1 MINKQN
7 SNVIKYID
15 EGTYKALEELQTK
28 ILNRLSV
35 EDKNNLRNGLAIS
48 EFGNDVLRREKA
60 VRINSN
66 SISILGARLANL
78 NNLELKNRIIS
89 FLEKGPEEYRY
100 LINDIY
106 KNNLNSFIDLDSC
119 FKGKFNEKYLNL
131 LNEFNLEIQTLTN
144 QIGAKLEVLNEEF
157 SANNIN
163 KKFRVS
169 KKIEN
174 GKFNY
179 DCSEISQIVM
189 NHIDSN
195 VENVVNIYL
204 QIQGELSR
212 NKGLEKDENKKD
224 ILNVN
229 NKEYQKEISSVIDAF
244 KDIDTANRKL
254 QVAIVYGKPNQE
266 QFREQLFDLYDNLR
280 NKVLQMS
287 PIVRNEFVKEWEVV
301 RGEMALEKSLNEPE
315 KKIEKMEL
323 DF

>member
-119 FKGKFNEKYLNL
+119 FKGKFKEKYLNL